1 MKKTIKLLTIPA
13 LLATTLGMVGCN
25 KNENSSSTSSSSN
38 TSATTSS
45 SPSKNNLENADL
57 ILYFIDSMKIIAMS
71 VHGFGEMVL
80 MEGE

>member
-25 KNENSSSTSSSSN
+25 QNENSSSTSSSSN

-45 SPSKNNLENADL
+45 SSSKNNLENADL
-57 ILYFIDSMKIIAMS
+57 ILYFYRQITTH
-71 VHGFGEMVL
+71 VFYFVVV
-80 MEGE
+80 